1 MKRRRG
7 VKPIK
12 DARNESELFRRRAV
26 VAFLIALLSLCG
38 LSVRFF
44 YLQVLRYDD
53 FSARSESNRVSLRR
67 IAPSRGLIYDREG
80 VLLAENVAAW
90 RLEVVPEQ
98 AGNIDELLKRIRD
111 VVPLSDDDIEHF
123 LALRKAKRSFQASPL
138 RLKLSEE
145 EIARF
150 AVERWRFPGVEVVP
164 YLTRHYPLG
173 HLFGHL
179 VGYVGR
185 IDENDLARVDGTDYD
200 GTTHIGKSGIERSYE
215 DLLHGSPGY
224 ELVEVN
230 ADGRPLRILERVA
243 PKPGQNLYLTVDA
256 KLQEATEQA
265 FAGETGSAVAIDPR
279 NGEVLAMVSVP
290 GFDPNLFV
298 NGISR
303 VDYQGL
309 LNAPHRP
316 LFNRSLLG
324 TYEPGSTIKP
334 FLGLGGLE
342 LGLRTAESTVN
353 STGEFFLPG
362 QKRSYRD
369 WRRGGHG
376 RVNLIQALA
385 QSVNTYFYSL
395 AVDMGIDRMSEYLS
409 QFGFGAPTGIDLV
422 GEGKGILPSRE
433 WKRANLNQVWFPG
446 ETVISG
452 IGQGYWTVT
461 PLQLANATATL
472 ADHGVGHVPHLL
484 MAMQDGFNAP
494 IVEPKRAAPLPN
506 IVKNLSHW
514 ETVRDG
520 MIAVTHGGTASKVSI
535 GSPYVMA
542 GKTGTAQR
550 YSRTGNESNAPADA
564 KNLHKAL
571 FIAFAP
577 AQAPVIAL
585 GLVLEFGASGS
596 GDAAPL
602 ARKIVDAWLLKDL
615 PPPAP
620 VADEVTP

>member
-1 MKRRRG
+1 MPRRRDS
-7 VKPIK
+7 KQLK
-12 DARNESELFRRRAV
+12 DARHENELFRRRAV
-26 VAFLIALLSLCG
+26 AAFVIASVCLLG
-38 LSVRFF
+38 LAVRFY
-44 YLQVLRYDD
+44 YLQVDRYDD

-67 IAPSRGLIYDREG
+67 IPPSRGLIYDREG

-90 RLEVVPEQ
+90 RLEVVPEE
-98 AGNIDELLKRIRD
+98 AGNVDALIKRLRD
-111 VVPLSDDDIEHF
+111 VMPLSDDDIERF
-123 LALRKAKRSFQASPL
+123 LALRKAKRSFQATPL

-150 AVERWRFPGVEVVP
+150 AVERWRFPGVDVVP

-173 HLFGHL
+173 QELGHL

-185 IDENDLARVDGTDYD
+185 IDEKDIARVDETKYD

-215 DLLHGSPGY
+215 DLLHGEPGY

-230 ADGRPLRILERVA
+230 ADRRPLRVLERVA
-243 PKPGQNLYLTVDA
+243 PKPGRNLYLTIDSR
-256 KLQEATEQA
+256 LQVATELA
-265 FAGETGSAVAIDPR
+265 FGGETGSAVAIDPR
-279 NGEVLAMVSVP
+279 NGEVLAMVSIP

-309 LNAPHRP
+309 LNAPNRP
-316 LFNRSLLG
+316 LFNRALVG

-353 STGEFFLPG
+353 STGEYFLPG

-376 RVNLIQALA
+376 RVNLVQALA

-395 AVDMGIDRMSEYLS
+395 AVDMGIDRMSEYLA

-422 GEGKGILPSRE
+422 GEGKGILPTRE
-433 WKRANLNQVWFPG
+433 WKRANLNQAWYPG

-452 IGQGYWTVT
+452 IGQGFWTVT
-461 PLQLANATATL
+461 PLQLASATATL
-472 ADHGVGHVPHLL
+472 ANQGIGHVPHLL
-484 MAMQDGFNAP
+484 KAMQDGFNAP
-494 IVEPKRAAPLPN
+494 VVEPQPAPPMKD
-506 IVKNLSHW
+506 IVKDIAHW

-520 MIAVTHGGTASKVSI
+520 MVAVTHGGTASRISV

-564 KNLHKAL
+564 VNRHKAL
-571 FIAFAP
+571 FVAFAP
-577 AQAPVIAL
+577 AEAPVIAL
-585 GLVLEFGASGS
+585 GLVLEFGGSGS
-596 GDAAPL
+596 ADAAPV
-602 ARKIVDAWLLKDL
+602 ARKIVDAWLLKDQ
-615 PPPAP
+615 PAAANVP
-620 VADEVTP
+620 DELTP

>member
-1 MKRRRG
+1 MPRRPDT
-7 VKPIK
+7 KQLK
-12 DARNESELFRRRAV
+12 DARHENEVFRRRAV
-26 VAFLIALLSLCG
+26 AAFVIAMLCLLG
-38 LSVRFF
+38 LAARFH
-44 YLQVLRYDD
+44 YLQVDRYDD

-67 IAPSRGLIYDREG
+67 LAPSRGLIYDREG

-98 AGNIDELLKRIRD
+98 AGDMNDLLNRLRD
-111 VVPLSDDDIEHF
+111 VMPLSDDDVERF
-123 LALRKAKRSFQASPL
+123 LALRKAKRSFQATPL

-173 HLFGHL
+173 QELGHL

-185 IDENDLARVDGTDYD
+185 IDEKDLARVDETAYD

-215 DLLHGSPGY
+215 DLLHGEPGY

-230 ADGRPLRILERVA
+230 ADRRPLRVLERVA
-243 PKPGQNLYLTVDA
+243 PKPGRNLYLTIDSR
-256 KLQEATEQA
+256 LQVATEQA
-265 FAGETGSAVAIDPR
+265 FAGRTGSAVAIDPR
-279 NGEVLAMVSVP
+279 NGEVLAMVSIP

-298 NGISR
+298 NGISQ

-309 LNAPHRP
+309 LNAPNMP
-316 LFNRSLLG
+316 LFNRALVG

-342 LGLRTAESTVN
+342 LGLVTAESTVN
-353 STGEFFLPG
+353 STGEYYLPG

-369 WRRGGHG
+369 WRAGGHG

-395 AVDMGIDRMSEYLS
+395 AVEMGIDRFSEYLAK
-409 QFGFGAPTGIDLV
+409 FGFGSPTGIDLV

-433 WKRANLNQVWFPG
+433 WKRANLNQAWYPG

-472 ADHGVGHVPHLL
+472 ANQGIGHVPHLL
-484 MAMQDGFNAP
+484 KAMQDGFNAP
-494 IVEPKRAAPLPN
+494 TVEPKMSAPLPN
-506 IVKNLSHW
+506 IVKDVRHW

-520 MIAVTHGGTASKVSI
+520 MIAVTHGGTASRVSI

-550 YSRTGNESNAPADA
+550 YSRTGNVSNVPTDA
-564 KNLHKAL
+564 KNRHKAL
-571 FIAFAP
+571 FVAFAP
-577 AQAPVIAL
+577 AEAPVIAL
-585 GLVLEFGASGS
+585 GLVLEFGSSGS
-596 GDAAPL
+596 GDAAPV
-602 ARKIVDAWLLKDL
+602 ARKIVDAWLLKGQPL
-615 PPPAP
+615 AP
-620 VADEVTP
+620 TVPDEVTP

>member
-1 MKRRRG
+1 MQRRRSS
-7 VKPIK
+7 KPIK
-12 DARNESELFRRRAV
+12 DARSEHETFRRRAI
-26 VAFLIALLSLCG
+26 VAFVIALLCLCG
-38 LSVRFF
+38 LSARFF

-67 IAPSRGLIYDREG
+67 IPPSRGLIYDREG

-98 AGNIDELLKRIRD
+98 SGDIDDLLTRLRD

-123 LALRKAKRSFQASPL
+123 EALRKAKRPFQASPL

-150 AVERWRFPGVEVVP
+150 AVERWRFPGVDVVP

-185 IDENDLARVDGTDYD
+185 IDEKDLARVDETAYD

-215 DLLHGSPGY
+215 DLLHGQPGY

-230 ADGRPLRILERVA
+230 ADRRPLRVLDRVA
-243 PKPGQNLYLTVDA
+243 PKPGRNLILTVDA

-265 FAGETGSAVAIDPR
+265 FSGETGSAVAIDPR

-298 NGISR
+298 NGISQ

-309 LNAPHRP
+309 LDAPNRP
-316 LFNRSLLG
+316 LFNRSLVG

-334 FLGLGGLE
+334 FLGMGGLE
-342 LGLRTAESTVN
+342 LGFVTAESTVN

-369 WRRGGHG
+369 WRSGGHG
-376 RVNLIQALA
+376 RVNLVQALA
-385 QSVNTYFYSL
+385 QSVNTYFYTL
-395 AVDMGIDRMSEYLS
+395 AVEMGIDRMSEYLS

-433 WKRANLNQVWFPG
+433 WKRATLNQVWYPG

-472 ADHGVGHVPHLL
+472 ADRGVGHVPHLL
-484 MAMQDGFNAP
+484 KAMQDGFNAP
-494 IVEPKRAAPLPN
+494 IVEPNMSAPLPN
-506 IVKNLSHW
+506 IVKDASHW

-550 YSRTGNESNAPADA
+550 YSRTGNVSNAPTNA

-577 AQAPVIAL
+577 AEAPVIAL
-585 GLVLEFGASGS
+585 GLVLEFGSSGS
-596 GDAAPL
+596 GDAAPV
-602 ARKIVDAWLLKDL
+602 ARKIVDAWLLKDQPQSEL
-615 PPPAP
+615 PTE
-620 VADEVTP
+620 EVTP